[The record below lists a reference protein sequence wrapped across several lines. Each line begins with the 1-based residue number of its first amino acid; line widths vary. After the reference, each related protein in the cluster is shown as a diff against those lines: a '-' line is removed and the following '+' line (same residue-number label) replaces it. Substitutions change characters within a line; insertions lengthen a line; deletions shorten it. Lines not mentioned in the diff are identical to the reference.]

1 MPART
6 DNGIEPE
13 SNGEPSADSL
23 TD

>member
-6 DNGIEPE
+6 DNEIEPE
-13 SNGEPSADSL
+13 SNQEPSADSL